1 MSSPTVAK
9 KSLTI
14 QCINYYDIVTI
25 QMLDEKDALILAT
38 ARQTTVLAS
47 TAAERTGLSRVAV
60 SRRIKKLAD
69 TGYLERHGSGT
80 RQTYSPGAN
89 RFWLLQTDVATV
101 AQSGGE
107 FGAWER
113 HVAPLLQELP
123 GNVVNL
129 ANIAFTEMVNN
140 VLDHSQARHVRMAAH
155 VFESHLQML
164 VADDGVG
171 IFKRIAQALELFD
184 DRLALLELAKGKF
197 TTAPEAHSGMGIF
210 VSSRMLDGFAIDS
223 KELTFDLRMDAQKL
237 AAFNWVDAPA
247 LSRATGQGTAV
258 RMDLALNTTRTTQA
272 VYKTY
277 FSSDAVGGDAFHT
290 TEIPVRLAQLSSQ
303 LTSRSQG
310 KWVVERAT
318 QFKTVVLDFAGVTLV
333 GQGFVDE
340 VFRVFATAHP
350 EVRLK
355 PVNLR
360 PEVAQALQM
369 FAPHVRLVTH

>member
-1 MSSPTVAK
+1 
-9 KSLTI
+9 
-14 QCINYYDIVTI
+14 
-25 QMLDEKDALILAT
+25 MLDDKDSLILAT
-38 ARQTTVLAS
+38 ARETIVLAS

-69 TGYLERHGSGT
+69 TGYLQRHGSGT

-89 RFWLLQTDVATV
+89 RFWILQTDLATV
-101 AQSGGE
+101 VQSGGE
-107 FGAWER
+107 FGAWEK
-113 HVAPLLQELP
+113 HVAPLLQGLP

-140 VLDHSQARHVRMAAH
+140 VLDHSQASQVLMGVH
-155 VFESHLQML
+155 VFEGHLQML

-171 IFKRIAQALELFD
+171 IFRRIAHALELFD

-197 TTAPEAHSGMGIF
+197 TTAPEAHSGMGVF

-223 KELTFDLRMDAQKL
+223 NGLTFDLRMDTQKL
-237 AAFNWVDAPA
+237 APFNWVDSPA
-247 LSRATGQGTAV
+247 LPRTAGQGTVV
-258 RMDLALNTTRTTQA
+258 RMDLALNTTRTAQD

-277 FSSDAVGGDAFHT
+277 FSPDVVGGDAFHT
-290 TEIPVRLAQLSSQ
+290 TEVPVRLAQLSSQ

-318 QFKTVVLDFAGVTLV
+318 QFKTVLLDFAGVSLV
-333 GQGFVDE
+333 GQAFIDE

-350 EVRLK
+350 EVQLK
-355 PVNLR
+355 PVNLL

-369 FAPHVRLVTH
+369 FAPHVNLAAQ

>member
-1 MSSPTVAK
+1 M
-9 KSLTI
+9 TI
-14 QCINYYDIVTI
+14 QL
-25 QMLDEKDALILAT
+25 LDEKDATILAT
-38 ARQTTVLAS
+38 ARETTTLAS

-80 RQTYSPGAN
+80 RQTYSTGAN
-89 RFWLLQTDVATV
+89 RFWLLQTELATV

-107 FGAWER
+107 FGAWEK
-113 HVAPLLQELP
+113 HVAPLLEGRP
-123 GNVVNL
+123 DNVQNL

-140 VLDHSQARHVRMAAH
+140 VLDHSQARHIQMAVH
-155 VFESHLQML
+155 VFGGHVQML

-171 IFKRIAQALELFD
+171 IFRRIAVALELFD

-197 TTAPEAHSGMGIF
+197 TTAPEAHSGMGVF

-223 KELTFDLRMDAQKL
+223 KGLTFDLRMGPQKL
-237 AAFNWVDAPA
+237 AALDWVDAYA
-247 LSRATGQGTAV
+247 LPRASGQGTVV
-258 RMDLALNTTRTTQA
+258 RMDLALNTTRTAQD
-272 VYKTY
+272 VYRSY
-277 FSSDAVGGDAFHT
+277 FSPDAEGGDAFHT
-290 TEIPVRLAQLSSQ
+290 TEVPVRLAQLSSQ

-333 GQGFVDE
+333 GQGFIDE
-340 VFRVFATAHP
+340 VFRVFAAAHP

-355 PVNLR
+355 PVNLL
-360 PEVAQALQM
+360 PEVAQALRT
-369 FAPHVRLVTH
+369 FAPHVSVENS

>member
-1 MSSPTVAK
+1 
-9 KSLTI
+9 L
-14 QCINYYDIVTI
+14 
-25 QMLDEKDALILAT
+25 LDQKDATILAT
-38 ARQTTVLAS
+38 ARETTTLAS

-80 RQTYSPGAN
+80 RQTYSPGVN
-89 RFWLLQTDVATV
+89 RFWLLQTELAAV

-107 FGAWER
+107 FGAWEM

-140 VLDHSQARHVRMAAH
+140 VLDHSQARHVHMAVH
-155 VFESHLQML
+155 LSEGHLQML

-171 IFKRIAQALELFD
+171 IFRRIAQALALFD

-197 TTAPEAHSGMGIF
+197 TTSPEAHSGMGIF

-223 KELTFDLRMDAQKL
+223 KGLSFDLRMDTQKL
-237 AAFNWVDAPA
+237 AAFDWVDASA
-247 LSRATGQGTAV
+247 LPRTAGQGTVV
-258 RMDLALNTTRTTQA
+258 RMDLSLHTIRTAQEVYTR
-272 VYKTY
+272 Y
-277 FSSDAVGGDAFHT
+277 FSPDAAGGDAFHT
-290 TEIPVRLAQLSSQ
+290 TEVPVRLAQLSSQ

-318 QFKTVVLDFAGVTLV
+318 QFKTVVLDFAAVTTV

-355 PVNLR
+355 PVNLL
-360 PEVAQALQM
+360 PVVAQALHM
-369 FAPHVRLVTH
+369 FAPHVRLEDA

>member
-1 MSSPTVAK
+1 
-9 KSLTI
+9 
-14 QCINYYDIVTI
+14 
-25 QMLDEKDALILAT
+25 MLDEKDAIILAT
-38 ARQTTVLAS
+38 VRETPTLAS

-80 RQTYSPGAN
+80 RQTYSSGIN
-89 RFWLLQTDVATV
+89 HFWLLQTDVATV

-123 GNVVNL
+123 GNMVNL
-129 ANIAFTEMVNN
+129 ANIAFTEMINN
-140 VLDHSQARHVRMAAH
+140 VLDHSQASHVMMAAH
-155 VFESHLQML
+155 VFGGQLQML

-171 IFKRIAQALELFD
+171 IFRRIAQALELFD

-197 TTAPEAHSGMGIF
+197 TTAPDAHSGMGVF

-223 KELTFDLRMDAQKL
+223 KGLTFDLRLGAQKL
-237 AAFNWVDAPA
+237 AAFNWVDATA
-247 LSRATGQGTAV
+247 LSRAAGQGTVV
-258 RMDLALNTTRTTQA
+258 RMDLALNTTRTAQA

-277 FSSDAVGGDAFHT
+277 FSPDTVGGDAFHT
-290 TEIPVRLAQLSSQ
+290 TEVPVRLAQLSSQ

-318 QFKTVVLDFAGVTLV
+318 QFKTVVLDFAGVSLV

-350 EVRLK
+350 EVQLK
-355 PVNLR
+355 PVNLL

-369 FAPHVRLVTH
+369 FAPHVSLTTRGHT

>member
-1 MSSPTVAK
+1 
-9 KSLTI
+9 L
-14 QCINYYDIVTI
+14 
-25 QMLDEKDALILAT
+25 LDEKDATILAT
-38 ARQTTVLAS
+38 ARETTTLAS

-80 RQTYSPGAN
+80 RQSYSPGTK
-89 RFWLLQTDVATV
+89 RFWLLQTELAVV

-107 FGAWER
+107 FGAWEK
-113 HVAPLLQELP
+113 HVAPLLEGLP
-123 GNVVNL
+123 DNVVNL

-140 VLDHSQARHVRMAAH
+140 VLDHSQARHIQMAVH
-155 VFESHLQML
+155 VLGGHFQML

-171 IFKRIAQALELFD
+171 IFRRIAQALELFD

-197 TTAPEAHSGMGIF
+197 TTAPEAHSGMGVF

-223 KELTFDLRMDAQKL
+223 QGLTFDLRMGAEKL
-237 AAFNWVDAPA
+237 AAFDWVDASA
-247 LSRATGQGTAV
+247 LPRAAGQGTVV
-258 RMDLALNTTRTTQA
+258 RMDLALNTTRTAQD
-272 VYKTY
+272 VYTSY
-277 FSSDAVGGDAFHT
+277 FSPDAVGGDAFHT
-290 TEIPVRLAQLSSQ
+290 TEVPVRLAQLSSQ

-318 QFKTVVLDFAGVTLV
+318 QFKTVVLDFSGVSLV

-355 PVNLR
+355 PVNLL
-360 PEVAQALQM
+360 PEVAQTLRM
-369 FAPHVRLVTH
+369 FAPHVSVDNS

>member
-1 MSSPTVAK
+1 
-9 KSLTI
+9 L
-14 QCINYYDIVTI
+14 
-25 QMLDEKDALILAT
+25 LDEKDATILAT
-38 ARQTTVLAS
+38 ARETTTLAS

-60 SRRIKKLAD
+60 SRRIKKLAN

-80 RQTYSPGAN
+80 RQTYSAGAN
-89 RFWLLQTDVATV
+89 RFWLLQTELAAL

-107 FGAWER
+107 FGAWEK
-113 HVAPLLQELP
+113 HVAPLLEGLP
-123 GNVVNL
+123 ANAVNL

-140 VLDHSQARHVRMAAH
+140 VMDHSQARRIQMAVH
-155 VFESHLQML
+155 VFGGRFQML

-171 IFKRIAQALELFD
+171 IFRRIAQALELFD

-197 TTAPEAHSGMGIF
+197 TTAPQAHSGMGVF

-223 KELTFDLRMDAQKL
+223 KGLTFDLRMGSEKL
-237 AAFNWVDAPA
+237 ATLEWVDAAA
-247 LSRATGQGTAV
+247 LPRAAGQGTVV
-258 RMDLALNTTRTTQA
+258 RMDLALNTTRTAQD
-272 VYKTY
+272 VYTRY
-277 FSSDAVGGDAFHT
+277 FSPDAAGGDAFHT
-290 TEIPVRLAQLSSQ
+290 TEVPVRLAQLSSQ

-355 PVNLR
+355 PVHLL
-360 PEVAQALQM
+360 PEVTQALRM
-369 FAPHVRLVTH
+369 FAPHVSLGDS